1 MGERSVKSF
10 GEMNFKL
17 NVFLHLGEEEARII
31 YRAILPEVKDVPSRR
46 TFVSLELRE
55 DGILLSISA
64 ADPVA
69 LRAASNSFLRFIDS
83 VLRSI
88 RLL

>member
-1 MGERSVKSF
+1 
-10 GEMNFKL
+10 MNFKL
-17 NVFLHLGEEEARII
+17 NVFLHLGEEEARIL

-46 TFVSLELRE
+46 TFVNLELTE

-69 LRAASNSFLRFIDS
+69 LRAASNSFLRFLDS
-83 VLRSI
+83 ALRSI

>member
-1 MGERSVKSF
+1 MGERGVKPSS
-10 GEMNFKL
+10 GMNFKL
-17 NVFLHLGEEEARII
+17 NVFLHLGEEEARIL

-46 TFVSLELRE
+46 TFVNLELAE
-55 DGILLSISA
+55 GGILLSISA

-83 VLRSI
+83 ALRSI

>member
-1 MGERSVKSF
+1 LSF
-10 GEMNFKL
+10 LEMSFELK
-17 NVFLHLGEEEARII
+17 VFLHLGEEEARIL
-31 YRAILPEVKDVPSRR
+31 YRAILPEVEDVPSRR
-46 TFVSLELRE
+46 TSVSLELAE
-55 DGILLSISA
+55 DGILLRISA

>member
-1 MGERSVKSF
+1 
-10 GEMNFKL
+10 MNFKL
-17 NVFLHLGEEEARII
+17 NVFLHLGEEEARIL
-31 YRAILPEVKDVPSRR
+31 YRAILPEVKDAPSRR
-46 TFVSLELRE
+46 TFVNLELAE
-55 DGILLSISA
+55 GGILLSISA

>member
-1 MGERSVKSF
+1 
-10 GEMNFKL
+10 MNFKL
-17 NVFLHLGEEEARII
+17 NVFLHLGDEEARIL
-31 YRAILPEVKDVPSRR
+31 YRAILPEVRDAPSRR
-46 TFVSLELRE
+46 TSVKLELVE
-55 DGILLSISA
+55 GGVILGISA

>member
-1 MGERSVKSF
+1 
-10 GEMNFKL
+10 MNFKL
-17 NVFLHLGEEEARII
+17 NVFLHLREEEARII

-46 TFVSLELRE
+46 TSVNLELTK
-55 DGILLSISA
+55 DGIMLSISA

>member
-1 MGERSVKSF
+1 
-10 GEMNFKL
+10 MNFKL
-17 NVFLHLGEEEARII
+17 NVFLHLGEEEARIL

-46 TFVSLELRE
+46 TFVNLELAE
-55 DGILLSISA
+55 GGILLSISA

-83 VLRSI
+83 ALRSI

>member
-1 MGERSVKSF
+1 
-10 GEMNFKL
+10 MNFKL
-17 NVFLHLGEEEARII
+17 NVFLHLGEEEARIL
-31 YRAILPEVKDVPSRR
+31 YRAILPEVRDVPSRR
-46 TFVSLELRE
+46 TFVNLELAE
-55 DGILLSISA
+55 GGILLSILA

>member
-1 MGERSVKSF
+1 MSF
-10 GEMNFKL
+10 LEMSFELK
-17 NVFLHLGEEEARII
+17 VFLHLGEEEARIL

-46 TFVSLELRE
+46 TSVGLELAE
-55 DGILLSISA
+55 DGILLRISA

>member
-1 MGERSVKSF
+1 MGERNVKPSS
-10 GEMNFKL
+10 EMNFKL
-17 NVFLHLGEEEARII
+17 NVLLHLGEEEARII
-31 YRAILPEVKDVPSRR
+31 YRALLPEVKDVPSRR
-46 TFVSLELRE
+46 TSVNLELTK
-55 DGILLSISA
+55 DGIMLSISA